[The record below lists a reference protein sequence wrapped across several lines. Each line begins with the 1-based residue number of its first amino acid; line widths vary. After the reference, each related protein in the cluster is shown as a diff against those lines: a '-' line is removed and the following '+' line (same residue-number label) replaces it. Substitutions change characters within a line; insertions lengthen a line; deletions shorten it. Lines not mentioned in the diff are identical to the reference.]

1 MLWVWVE
8 SGMAGQKEKS
18 LTVIVHGV
26 ALGGR
31 GWLQQRWG
39 WSGFLG
45 EAREWKAPPLA
56 LSKWEPGQVRRG
68 TGLLVVKLRPVRVVL

>member
-1 MLWVWVE
+1 MLRVWME
-8 SGMAGQKEKS
+8 SGMAGREEKS
-18 LTVIVHGV
+18 LMVIVHGV

-39 WSGFLG
+39 WSGVLG
-45 EAREWKAPPLA
+45 EARELKALPLA

-68 TGLLVVKLRPVRVVL
+68 TGSWW